1 MVAPGSGL
9 EETEAEMEGS
19 EGAARGP
26 HSGEAWL
33 QREETDCRVTG
44 EDIVRTEGPQGIQS

>member
-1 MVAPGSGL
+1 MQKW
-9 EETEAEMEGS
+9 EGS
-19 EGAARGP
+19 EGAAWTP

-44 EDIVRTEGPQGIQS
+44 EDVVRTEGPVGV